1 MVRKAKKKDAHK
13 ADNGKKTNGDPAVD
27 SKANDATDSE
37 EKIIDIETAVQEN
50 ESPEEKIA
58 ELNNRHLRL
67 HAEYDNYRKRTA
79 REMGA
84 LKVLAQ
90 ADIISEIL
98 PVLDNLDRATEHR
111 DDKTSY
117 EDYVKGITLIETQ
130 LRDALKRSGLEPIE
144 AVGKPFDPNFHDA
157 ILQVDSEEYESGII
171 TNETIKGYMI
181 GDRVIRH
188 SQVVV
193 AK

>member
-1 MVRKAKKKDAHK
+1 MVTKAKKKNTKK
-13 ADNGKKTNGDPAVD
+13 ADNGKKTVGDPVAD
-27 SKANDATDSE
+27 AKANESAGTDEDA
-37 EKIIDIETAVQEN
+37 KISKTAVQEN
-50 ESPEEKIA
+50 ESIEEKLA
-58 ELNNRHLRL
+58 DLNNRHLRL

-84 LKVLAQ
+84 LKILAQ
-90 ADIISEIL
+90 AEIISAIL

-117 EDYVKGITLIETQ
+117 EDYVKGITLIEDQ
-130 LRDALKRSGLEPIE
+130 LRDALKRSGLELID

-157 ILQVDSEEYESGII
+157 ILQVESEEFESGII
-171 TNETIKGYMI
+171 INETVKGYMI
-181 GDRVIRH
+181 GERVIRH